1 MNQKFQGN
9 MQKYLVDGYDFLNY
23 SFLGLKITLVI
34 LCQTWSWYDGVSN
47 TAHSIT
53 ALALQSPSYVYTKCG
68 VIILPYKITLCP
80 AAGWYQ
86 CQTGK
91 KNSIHMVFIRKKNN
105 SLVQMILMKKCKIVY
120 HFVYEKIVV

>member
-9 MQKYLVDGYDFLNY
+9 MQKYLFDGYDFLNY

-34 LCQTWSWYDGVSN
+34 LYQTWSCYDGVSN

-53 ALALQSPSYVYTKCG
+53 ACALQSPSYVYTKCG
-68 VIILPYKITLCP
+68 VIILPYKISLCP

-91 KNSIHMVFIRKKNN
+91 K
-105 SLVQMILMKKCKIVY
+105 LYPYGVY
-120 HFVYEKIVV
+120 QEEKYFTSTNDCIEEV